1 MASSGRE
8 SVSLAQLLGYSLC
21 PGKGAPEG
29 ANTGQC
35 SPELKSLSRGA
46 DSTPLE
52 ILVLLSHDW
61 CVSDKASADGP
72 VAISQ
77 GKTLTF
83 F

>member
-1 MASSGRE
+1 M
-8 SVSLAQLLGYSLC
+8 
-21 PGKGAPEG
+21 
-29 ANTGQC
+29 NTGQC
-35 SPELKSLSRGA
+35 SPEHSLNTGA
-46 DSTPLE
+46 DSTPLD

-61 CVSDKASADGP
+61 CIGDKAGADGP